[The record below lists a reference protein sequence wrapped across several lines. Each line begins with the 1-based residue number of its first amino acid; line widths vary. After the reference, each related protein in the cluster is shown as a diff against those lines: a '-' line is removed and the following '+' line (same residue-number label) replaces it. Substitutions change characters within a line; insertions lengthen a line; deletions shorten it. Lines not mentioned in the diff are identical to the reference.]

1 MSSIKC
7 EIGRFAIVVQMA
19 KKCIK
24 KHATCA
30 KLLFC
35 LFKVLLFWCHCCH
48 CILKSLLFIYYD
60 VLLMNQGHNQ
70 EISRGMHN
78 FPSPPA
84 PTPTLLQLFHAL
96 YIKLAAY
103 LHADVSSISFIN
115 MLQFLHATKEVGGIC
130 IQASLPLSA
139 FSCLFSEHTLP
150 MITCCFS
157 GNQHLGMK
165 NEKAVVSEKSYFKE
179 TSRLK

>member
-1 MSSIKC
+1 
-7 EIGRFAIVVQMA
+7 MA

-24 KHATCA
+24 KYATCA

-35 LFKVLLFWCHCCH
+35 LFNVLLFWCHCCH

-115 MLQFLHATKEVGGIC
+115 MLRFLHATKEVGGIC

-139 FSCLFSEHTLP
+139 FSCLFSAHTGLP

-165 NEKAVVSEKSYFKE
+165 KKKAVVSEKSYFKE